1 MWLSGSVAQ
10 WLTVE
15 RFFEFSSNESSSLLF
30 SIPLKTEHTT
40 TTTTMVQLIGNFD
53 FGALCLPTVPWGKST
68 RKMQFFRK
76 VRFYARLSPPR
87 IYRCLPQIFPSG
99 KLLIPRKDVVD
110 VKQPP
115 NAIEFR
121 QRTRST
127 RKMPSRTF

>member
-1 MWLSGSVAQ
+1 M

-76 VRFYARLSPPR
+76 VRFYLVCLFSSPPR
-87 IYRCLPQIFPSG
+87 ILVMSSANFPLWQIINSPKRRRRCKATSKRDRVQTANAFDA
-99 KLLIPRKDVVD
+99 KD
-110 VKQPP
+110 
-115 NAIEFR
+115 AISHFL
-121 QRTRST
+121 TV
-127 RKMPSRTF
+127 F